1 MLWCFGSVAL
11 LFTLL
16 ALAALTARPPSLPRP
31 MRLLRGCAAI
41 LCLLIALGVA
51 ALAFIVQR

>member
-1 MLWCFGSVAL
+1 

-31 MRLLRGCAAI
+31 MRLLRGCTAI

-51 ALAFIVQR
+51 SLAFIVQR